1 MKTFMTHPRKRVG
14 FTLIELL
21 VVIAIIAILAA
32 ILFPVFAQAREKARQ
47 ATCLSNLKQVGIAS
61 MMYLQDFDES
71 FVPYQWQGGALPCPT
86 EWGGICATF
95 TPGWLYLL
103 QPYSKNNLYSQCP
116 DAKKNTRVNA
126 TAERLWREG
135 RVGYGLAYPVPAE
148 NIGALA
154 GGNASA
160 AMESPADHVLT
171 LDVVPDGPNNVSIYN
186 AWGGYFNHATTPF
199 SLAEYG
205 ASGSLAANH
214 MRPQGR
220 HNGLVSVAFCDGH
233 VKALNFSKVYP
244 MKEEVCTAGTGQA
257 CSTTAI
263 TAASNPELWK
273 LWK

>member
-1 MKTFMTHPRKRVG
+1 MTHPRKRVG

-32 ILFPVFAQAREKARQ
+32 ILFPVFAQARAKARQ

-61 MMYLQDFDES
+61 MMYLQDFDEG
-71 FVPYQWQGGALPCPT
+71 FVPYQWQGTGSTLPCPP
-86 EWGGICATF
+86 EWGGICTTF

-116 DAKKNTRVNA
+116 DAKKNTRANA

-135 RVGYGLAYPVPAE
+135 RVGYGLAYPVPGE
-148 NIGALA
+148 NFGGLA
-154 GGNASA
+154 GSSASA
-160 AMESPADHVLT
+160 AMESPADHILT
-171 LDVVPDGPNNVSIYN
+171 LDVVPDGANGQGIYN
-186 AWGGYFNHATTPF
+186 PWGGYFNHATTPF
-199 SLAEYG
+199 GLPEYG
-205 ASGSLAANH
+205 ATGTLNAANH

-220 HNGLVSVAFCDGH
+220 HNGMVSVAFCDGH
-233 VKALNFSKVYP
+233 VKALNFNKVYP
-244 MKEEVCTAGTGQA
+244 MREEVCTAGNGQG